1 MCATTPN
8 TPALLRCCPKRYE
21 APVKARQTDGVDL
34 VRRIEA
40 GDQPTTRIGKNRRD
54 CPHRAVPAGFGQEKT
69 GLDRVRLRAHAGGSA
84 EEIQAE
90 RDGKLEAARQQRQV
104 RRQRAG

>member
-34 VRRIEA
+34 VRRIQA
-40 GDQPTTRIGKNRRD
+40 GDQPAFRALVERHQSRIFRIICGILHNRAD
-54 CPHRAVPAGFGQEKT
+54 
-69 GLDRVRLRAHAGGSA
+69 A
-84 EEIQAE
+84 EE
-90 RDGKLEAARQQRQV
+90 
-104 RRQRAG
+104 